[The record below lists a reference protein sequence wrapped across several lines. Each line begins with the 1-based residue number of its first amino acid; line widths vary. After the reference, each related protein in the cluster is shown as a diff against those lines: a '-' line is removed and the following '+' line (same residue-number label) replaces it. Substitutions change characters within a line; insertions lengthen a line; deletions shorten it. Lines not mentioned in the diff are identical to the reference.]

1 MVKQELL
8 QMSSDKEIKE
18 EVFPKELEENTGHND
33 PISHQEA
40 LERKHETLA
49 SDVSADTPSAAT
61 LREVNRLQLDNILL
75 KRKNIRIWGASAI
88 LAAGLI
94 VTIGITTFW
103 FPKFKYIPT
112 TNNQAICSVE
122 GANAPLV
129 TTETIIAYAQEAVLH
144 SYSYDYVNY
153 RTKLNEV
160 ANKYYTDNGRRA
172 FFNSLDKS
180 KNLEKVKEGRLI
192 LRSMPVQVAQLEET
206 GLTALNQKYWIVQAP
221 ISIEFYLGGETK
233 PRTKSEFTAAVTVL
247 QIPATAINQKGIA
260 IDSVSLE
267 PYIPRN

>member
-1 MVKQELL
+1 
-8 QMSSDKEIKE
+8 MSSDNEFIKE
-18 EVFPKELEENTGHND
+18 SVSKESIDNKNLKTNKVDENETE
-33 PISHQEA
+33 Q
-40 LERKHETLA
+40 KHAELA
-49 SDVSADTPSAAT
+49 SDISSDAPSASI

-75 KRKNIRIWGASAI
+75 KRKIIRIWGATSI
-88 LAAGLI
+88 LAAALT
-94 VTIGITTFW
+94 VTIGITIFW

-112 TNNQAICSVE
+112 IDNQAICSVE
-122 GANAPLV
+122 GSDAPIV
-129 TTETIIAYAQEAVLH
+129 SNETIISYAQEAVLH

-180 KNLEKVKEGRLI
+180 KNLEKVKDGRLI

-206 GLTALNQKYWIVQAP
+206 GLTALNQKYWIVQVP
-221 ISIEFYLGGETK
+221 ISIEFYLGGEGK
-233 PRTKSEFTAAVTVL
+233 PRTKTEFTAAVTVL
-247 QIPATAINQKGIA
+247 QIPASAINQKGIA

-267 PYIPRN
+267 PYLPRN